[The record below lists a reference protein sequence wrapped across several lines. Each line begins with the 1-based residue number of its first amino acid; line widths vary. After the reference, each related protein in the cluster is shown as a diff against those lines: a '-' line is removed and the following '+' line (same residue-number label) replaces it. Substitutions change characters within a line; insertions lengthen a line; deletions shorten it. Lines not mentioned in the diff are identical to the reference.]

1 MIHRAQAAS
10 SIDDS
15 SAPPATRLRGL
26 LSGYLMTAEVFG
38 TNVNS
43 RCGRFISYADYVHHL
58 DCSVLREVQIQQ
70 IVHTGHHTDFLRQ
83 VAYSQEF
90 ANLMSNFLTSVQR
103 LPRREHLVG
112 ISSVHGQHRS
122 VSAALLLQYVFQQL
136 CARWTN
142 RFLEERSGGW
152 RELCHGCPRCDDNSE
167 DDEIKRFVLQR
178 AQRLLTAT

>member
-112 ISSVHGQHRS
+112 ISSVTWAAPIGKCCIAPAIC
-122 VSAALLLQYVFQQL
+122 VSA
-136 CARWTN
+136 T
-142 RFLEERSGGW
+142 
-152 RELCHGCPRCDDNSE
+152 GCSMD
-167 DDEIKRFVLQR
+167 
-178 AQRLLTAT
+178 